1 MVIGIVGAGSWGTAL
16 AQTFACKG
24 HKIYLYARRSD
35 QREELEITREN
46 KKYLKGVNLVENIII
61 SKSLTETVVDKDMVL
76 MAVPTQ
82 TFRDVYAEV
91 SNILVN
97 KNQNPIILNV
107 AKGIEKKT
115 HLLLSSVAKDVRADS
130 RYAVLSGPSHAEEV
144 GRFKPTT
151 VAIASD
157 DIELSKKLQNELMTS
172 RFRIYVNDDLKGV
185 ELGGALKNIIALG
198 AGISDGIGFGDN
210 ARAALMTRG
219 LVEMTRIG
227 TAMGAKH
234 ETFSG
239 LAGLGDLIVTCDSKH
254 SRNRRCG
261 ILIGEG
267 MKVSEAIEE
276 VGMVVEGIT
285 TTEATYELACK
296 LNVEM
301 PITEAIYKV
310 IEGKINALEA
320 VDTLMGRDGKVE

>member
-16 AQTFACKG
+16 AQTFACNG
-24 HKIYLYARRSD
+24 HKVFLYARRSEH
-35 QREELEITREN
+35 REELEITREN
-46 KKYLKGVNLVENIII
+46 KKYLKGVNLVENIVI
-61 SKSLTETVVDKDMVL
+61 SKSLGDTVLDKDIVL

-82 TFRDVYAEV
+82 AFRSTYEEV
-91 SNILVN
+91 SGILIS
-97 KNQNPIILNV
+97 KDQNPVILNV
-107 AKGIEKKT
+107 AKGIEKKS
-115 HLLLSSVAKDVRADS
+115 HLLLSDVADEVRADT
-130 RYAVLSGPSHAEEV
+130 RYAILSGPSHAEEV

-157 DIELSKKLQNELMTS
+157 DIVLSQSLQKELMTS
-172 RFRIYVNDDLKGV
+172 RFRIYANDDLKGV

-219 LVEMTRIG
+219 LVEITRIG
-227 TAMGAKH
+227 TAMGAKR

-239 LAGLGDLIVTCDSKH
+239 LTGLGDLIVTCDSKH

-261 ILIGEG
+261 ILIGKG
-267 MKVSEAIEE
+267 MNVSVAIQE

-285 TTEATYELACK
+285 TTEATYELAGK
-296 LNVEM
+296 LNVDM
-301 PITEAIYKV
+301 PITETIYSV

-320 VDTLMGRDGKVE
+320 VDILMGRDGKVE

>member
-24 HKIYLYARRSD
+24 HKIYLYARRSEH
-35 QREELEITREN
+35 REELEITREN
-46 KKYLKGVNLVENIII
+46 KKYLKGVNLVDNVII
-61 SKSLTETVVDKDMVL
+61 SKSLNDTVVDKDLVI

-82 TFRDVYAEV
+82 TFRRVYEEI

-115 HLLLSSVAKDVRADS
+115 HLLLSSVAKEVRPES

-157 DIELSKKLQNELMTS
+157 DIELSKQLQNELMTS
-172 RFRIYVNDDLKGV
+172 RFRIYANDDLKGV

-219 LVEMTRIG
+219 LVEITRIG
-227 TAMGAKH
+227 TSMGAKR

-267 MKVSEAIEE
+267 MKVSDAIDE

-285 TTEATYELACK
+285 TTEATYGLASK

-320 VDTLMGRDGKVE
+320 VDILMGRDGKVE

>member
-1 MVIGIVGAGSWGTAL
+1 MVIGIVGSGSWGTAL

-24 HKIYLYARRSD
+24 HKIYLYARRSE

-61 SKSLTETVVDKDMVL
+61 SKSLNETVVDKDMVL

-82 TFRDVYAEV
+82 SFRGVYEEV

-97 KNQNPIILNV
+97 KNQNPVILNV

-115 HLLLSSVAKDVRADS
+115 HLLLSSVAKEVRAES
-130 RYAVLSGPSHAEEV
+130 RYAILSGPSHAEEV

-151 VAIASD
+151 VAISSD
-157 DIELSKKLQNELMTS
+157 DIDLSKKLQNELMTS

-219 LVEMTRIG
+219 LVEITRIG

-320 VDTLMGRDGKVE
+320 VDILMGRDGKVE

>member
-24 HKIYLYARRSD
+24 HKIYLYARRSEH
-35 QREELEITREN
+35 REELEITREN

-61 SKSLTETVVDKDMVL
+61 SKSLNETVVDKDMVL

-82 TFRDVYAEV
+82 TFRDVYTEV

-115 HLLLSSVAKDVRADS
+115 HLLLSSVAKEVRAES
-130 RYAVLSGPSHAEEV
+130 RYAILSGPSHAEEV

-172 RFRIYVNDDLKGV
+172 RFRVYVNDDLKGV

-210 ARAALMTRG
+210 ARTALMTRG

-227 TAMGAKH
+227 TAMGAKR

-267 MKVSEAIEE
+267 MKVSDAIDE

-285 TTEATYELACK
+285 TTEATYGLASK

-320 VDTLMGRDGKVE
+320 VDILMGRDGKVE

>member
-16 AQTFACKG
+16 AQTFACNG
-24 HKIYLYARRSD
+24 HQVHLYARRSKH
-35 QREELEITREN
+35 REELKITREN

-61 SKSLTETVVDKDMVL
+61 SKSLNDTVADKDIVL

-82 TFRDVYAEV
+82 TFRSVYEEV
-91 SNILVN
+91 SDILVN
-97 KNQNPIILNV
+97 KNQNPVILNV

-157 DIELSKKLQNELMTS
+157 DIELSKELQNELMTS
-172 RFRIYVNDDLKGV
+172 RFRIYANDDLKGV

-227 TAMGAKH
+227 TAMGAKS

-239 LAGLGDLIVTCDSKH
+239 LTGLGDLIVTCDSNH
-254 SRNRRCG
+254 SRNRKCG

-285 TTEATYELACK
+285 TTEATYGLASK
-296 LNVEM
+296 FNIEM

-320 VDTLMGRDGKVE
+320 VDILMGRDGKVE